1 MSVTKIEFEEK
12 HHKIEVDGIEYE
24 IPQRTPV
31 IEDKIRKHD
40 ENIGKVSEYES
51 NYSLLEILFGAESA
65 KQMFPDRKTTNL
77 DKLAK
82 VTRVSISL
90 FMTEFNK
97 LQSNA
102 LKDSIDE
109 IKPLLSAADKVE
121 KLTSTKQTKEFVAKK
136 RK

>member
-1 MSVTKIEFEEK
+1 MSVTKIECEEK

>member
-1 MSVTKIEFEEK
+1 MSVERIEFEEK

-31 IEDKIRKHD
+31 LEDKIREHD
-40 ENIGKVSEYES
+40 EKIGKVSEYES
-51 NYSLLEILFGAESA
+51 NYSLLEILFGAEA
-65 KQMFPDRKTTNL
+65 TKQMFPDRDTTNL

-82 VTRVSISL
+82 VTRVSIAL
-90 FMTEFNK
+90 FMAEFNEM
-97 LQSNA
+97 QSNA
-102 LKDSIDE
+102 LKDSLDG

-121 KLTSTKQTKEFVAKK
+121 KLTSTKQTKDFVAKK

>member
-65 KQMFPDRKTTNL
+65 KQMFPDRNTTNL

-82 VTRVSISL
+82 VTRASISL
-90 FMTEFNK
+90 FMAEFNK
-97 LQSNA
+97 MQSNA
-102 LKDSIDE
+102 LKDSIDG